1 MPAYKDAK
9 RGTWFAKISVT
20 QDEKSRQI
28 VKRGFPTKKD
38 ALRWEAQ
45 QKTTKRSIK
54 TFEEVFLEQ
63 ARSIDS
69 SPTAVSMKT
78 AWLQK
83 HFEGYYSP
91 IDKLTKPY
99 LIEWR
104 NGLESKGL
112 AVRTM
117 NRGIG
122 YVKSVLAYASAVYD
136 IPNNGAVLRSYRQ
149 TKKNEMN
156 VWTVQEFNRFLEC
169 VPEGYYKVFFLF
181 LFWTGCRRGEALALQ
196 TSDIVGNRA
205 HITKAIKH
213 YKNGFI
219 PLKTDSSERW
229 ITLDTGLLTALQP
242 YMVGSFVFGG
252 ERSLPITQVQKIFTD
267 AIEES
272 GVKPIRIHDLR
283 HSHATLLINSGAN
296 IVAVSK
302 RLGHASITQS
312 LRTYTHLLQE
322 KDDEL
327 MGIIKALSGEEQR

>member
-1 MPAYKDAK
+1 M
-9 RGTWFAKISVT
+9 FH
-20 QDEKSRQI
+20 
-28 VKRGFPTKKD
+28 
-38 ALRWEAQ
+38 
-45 QKTTKRSIK
+45 
-54 TFEEVFLEQ
+54 EQ

-69 SPTAVSMKT
+69 SPTTVHMKE
-78 AWLQK
+78 AWLTR
-83 HFEGYYSP
+83 HFEGYFSP

-104 NGLESKGL
+104 NSLESKGL
-112 AVRTM
+112 AVRTV

-122 YVKSVLAYASAVYD
+122 YVKSVLSYVSAVYD
-136 IPNNGAVLRSYRQ
+136 VPNNGAVLRSYRL
-149 TKKNEMN
+149 TKKNEME
-156 VWTVQEFNRFLEC
+156 VWTVQEFNQFLEC
-169 VPEGYYKVFFLF
+169 VPEGYYKVFFMF

-213 YKNGFI
+213 YKNGFL

-229 ITLDTGLLTALQP
+229 ITLGTELLNALQP
-242 YMVGSFVFGG
+242 YLGGTFVFGG
-252 ERSLPITQVQKIFTD
+252 ERSLPITVVQETFEK
-267 AIEES
+267 AIRDS
-272 GVKPIRIHDLR
+272 GVNPIRLHDLR

-302 RLGHASITQS
+302 RLGHASINQT

-327 MGIIKALSGEEQR
+327 VGIINALSGEKQR